1 MTPSCMPLL
10 HPEEMYKSSRF
21 SIVNQMYLGQ
31 DGSPFLD
38 FNGNNDYDP
47 EIFRRNHNY
56 GQRLEA
62 VLFEGAK
69 LGPSQ
74 TLFQMSPVEDASLH
88 TFHSYVSFMLYSAT
102 L

>member
-1 MTPSCMPLL
+1 
-10 HPEEMYKSSRF
+10 
-21 SIVNQMYLGQ
+21 MYLGQ